1 MARTKREFETPQ
13 PHEINDTVVARDMA
27 LVNARAGELMAI
39 DTAFGGGE
47 AYDRTRVEG
56 EVRFYLARS
65 GEAFVEAGRRLIWL
79 KEHEGHGGFMPSLER
94 IGIPPRAAQ
103 RMMQVAAKFSSAPTL
118 NHLGSSKLLEL
129 AILDDEEIAE
139 LGDGGNILGYSADDI
154 DKMSVRE
161 LRDALRKSEE
171 AKTEADEMVAKKNL
185 KIDELD
191 AQLSKPPKIVPWQ
204 EQANEAVGGCVSG
217 FKTHTALCMTD
228 LAALDEVAALLE
240 GCESTEQAK
249 SLAKTLI
256 TEFNEFY
263 AVIGA
268 MFALVDERIAPLAN
282 Q

>member
-1 MARTKREFETPQ
+1 MARAKREFETPVAH
-13 PHEINDTVVARDMA
+13 PINES
-27 LVNARAGELMAI
+27 LVQDDLKAVNERTGDLQTIDNIYGNGEEYSRPRLE
-39 DTAFGGGE
+39 D
-47 AYDRTRVEG
+47 
-56 EVRFYLARS
+56 EVKFYLRRS
-65 GEAFVEAGRRLIWL
+65 GEAFVEAGRRLIL
-79 KEHEGHGGFMPSLER
+79 IKEHEGYGGFIPSLER
-94 IGIPPRAAQ
+94 IGIAPRAAQ
-103 RMMQVAAKFSSAPTL
+103 KMMQVAVKFSSAPIL

-129 AILDDEEIAE
+129 TVLDDQEIAA
-139 LGDGGNILGYSADDI
+139 LGEGGTVADFTADDI
-154 DKMSVRE
+154 DRMSVKE

-171 AKTEADEMVAKKNL
+171 AKAEADEMVAKKNL